1 MARLVGYS
9 LIADAYDFSDVP
21 AALDEAERMGVD
33 CVELPLFALHLVADG
48 RPVTARVDR
57 LAALLAGRRLKT
69 SAHGFID
76 VNPMADAAEAPLHR
90 RAAEAMIAIAGAFGC
105 RHVVFHAGRH
115 RPEADVPDAYR
126 RQREMLAR
134 LGDAAQAAGVVVAVE
149 NVFSHG
155 GLETPAPSRLARE
168 LLALGHPA
176 VAACLD
182 IGHAAI
188 TAAEGG
194 LDLAAEL
201 AALAPL
207 APHVHVHDNF
217 ARPRSR
223 AFFHPSEA
231 LAFGE
236 GDLHLAPG
244 QGNLPLGRLLHD
256 SGLGDT
262 AWLMMELNGLR
273 WADLAEG
280 LAHIRSACGSQHSHF
295 TQGLQR
301 Q

>member
-1 MARLVGYS
+1 MPRLVGYS

-57 LAALLAGRRLKT
+57 LAGLLAGRRLMT

-76 VNPMADAAEAPLHR
+76 VNPMAEAAEAPLHR
-90 RAAEAMIAIAGAFGC
+90 RAAEVMIAIAGAFGC

-115 RPEADVPDAYR
+115 RPDTNVAEAYH

-149 NVFSHG
+149 NVFSYA
-155 GLETPAPSRLARE
+155 GLETPAPSRLAQE

-182 IGHAAI
+182 IGHAALA
-188 TAAEGG
+188 AAEMR

-223 AFFHPSEA
+223 VFFHPSEA
-231 LAFGE
+231 LAFGD

-244 QGNLPLGRLLHD
+244 RGTLPLDRLLHA
-256 SGLGDT
+256 SGLAET

-280 LAHIRSACGSQHSHF
+280 LAHIRSVDGAQNSHF
-295 TQGLQR
+295 S
-301 Q
+301 